1 MYLEQ
6 FGLSEKPFEQTPDS
20 RFMYASEQHA
30 YALASIRFSLAQRDP
45 FVIITG
51 EIGSGKTTLLNAVLA
66 GLDKSVAVARISHTR
81 LSDTEL
87 LQMILLEFGFT
98 PFNRGKVELL
108 SMLRNFV
115 QEQAARRRQVAIL
128 IDEAQNLTADVLE
141 ELRLLTCIE
150 TEKEKLLNVVLLGQ
164 PQLATLLDSPA
175 LEQLRQRCRLRI
187 HIDELTEEETG
198 HYMRHRLAVA
208 GGDYDVAFA
217 PGVDKLVHQF
227 SGGVPRLI
235 NILCDTALT
244 ACLVEEQPMVTPD
257 VLEEVAREL
266 KWGERGH
273 RAEPEP
279 EPEPHPEPAE
289 TGRTRARLHVLHRG
303 RPVGEFV
310 LTDAQNLIGRDPAC
324 HVHLDS
330 KFFSR
335 RHAIVAREGDG
346 WTIADLNST
355 NGTRVN
361 GRPIRKHRLKDG
373 DAIAIGKH
381 QLVFVSDRAPASRTT
396 EDAQRDPTDTDEFQV
411 LGSPTDSR
419 RVKGGHRR

>member
-66 GLDKSVAVARISHTR
+66 GLDKSIAVARISHTR
-81 LSDTEL
+81 LSDIEL

-98 PFNRGKVELL
+98 PFNKGKVELL
-108 SMLRNFV
+108 SILRNFV
-115 QEQAARRRQVAIL
+115 QEQASRRRQVAIL
-128 IDEAQNLTADVLE
+128 IDEAQNLSPDVLE

-164 PQLATLLDSPA
+164 PQLSVMLDSPA

-198 HYMRHRLAVA
+198 HYMRHRMAVA
-208 GGDYDVAFA
+208 GGDYATAFA
-217 PGVDKLVHQF
+217 PGVDALVHQY

-244 ACLVEEQPMVTPD
+244 ACLVDEHPMVTAD
-257 VLEEVAREL
+257 VLAEVAREL
-266 KWGERGH
+266 KWSERGH
-273 RAEPEP
+273 DAEPP
-279 EPEPHPEPAE
+279 PGAGAE
-289 TGRTRARLHVLHRG
+289 EDGPSRACLRALHRG
-303 RPVGEFV
+303 RPVGEFA
-310 LTDAQNLIGRDPAC
+310 LADTQNIIGRDPAC
-324 HVHLDS
+324 QVHVDS

-335 RHAIVAREGDG
+335 RHAIVAREGDV

-361 GRPIRKHRLKDG
+361 GQPIRKHRLKDG
-373 DAIAIGKH
+373 DAISIGKH
-381 QLVFVSDRAPASRTT
+381 QLVFSSGSEA
-396 EDAQRDPTDTDEFQV
+396 AQAAGRGRKKTAADTDEMQV
-411 LGSPTDSR
+411 LSAKAFRASKPGQ
-419 RVKGGHRR
+419 